1 MKKIVITGGLGFIGS
16 NLVRKLCKNYHVLI
30 VDKQTYSSN
39 LDNLSGISKKNYTL
53 YKIDICNQNKFYNL
67 IRKHSPICIFNLAA
81 ETHVDRS
88 IDSPREFIN
97 TNILGTYSILEAL
110 RKYHKKNKK
119 IKFIHIS
126 TDEVYGDI
134 KKKSFSKESDPYK
147 PSSPY
152 AASKASSDHL
162 VYSYFRTFKL
172 PVIVTNCSN
181 NYGPRQFP
189 EKLIPK
195 IIINCLN
202 NKPVPIYGNGLNE
215 REWIHVED
223 HVSALIK
230 IFRKGK
236 YGEFYNIGSGE
247 ILNNLTIARLII
259 KIIKNKF
266 NIKTSSRV
274 LFVKDRPGH
283 DVRYAL
289 NSNKMKSKI
298 KWKKKFS
305 VNKGLDETI
314 EWYLANSQ
322 WIKKLNKKNYINR
335 LGLK

>member
-215 REWIHVED
+215 NIACYIYFGPYHRSFFTDTSRAFYVSYIDQFGLAKNSYASIVLNRIDLKPNPFFQSFVEYFD
-223 HVSALIK
+223 
-230 IFRKGK
+230 
-236 YGEFYNIGSGE
+236 
-247 ILNNLTIARLII
+247 LT
-259 KIIKNKF
+259 
-266 NIKTSSRV
+266 
-274 LFVKDRPGH
+274 
-283 DVRYAL
+283 
-289 NSNKMKSKI
+289 
-298 KWKKKFS
+298 
-305 VNKGLDETI
+305 GLD
-314 EWYLANSQ
+314 
-322 WIKKLNKKNYINR
+322 R
-335 LGLK
+335 